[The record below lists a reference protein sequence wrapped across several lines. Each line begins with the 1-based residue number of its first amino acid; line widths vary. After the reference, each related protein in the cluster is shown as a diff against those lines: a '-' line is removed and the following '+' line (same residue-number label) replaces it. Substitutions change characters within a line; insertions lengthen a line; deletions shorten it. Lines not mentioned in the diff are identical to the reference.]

1 MTHPLE
7 ALTPDEL
14 RTAAAL
20 YREARGEAD
29 PLFVSAS
36 LSEPS
41 REELATLEA
50 GGQVPRRVRI
60 VAVAGPCA
68 LAEAIVSLTDR
79 RVESL
84 EVIEPA
90 RPPVLFEEAIGA
102 IVAVKEHP
110 DWQAAMRRR
119 GIDDFD
125 RVQLDPWPPGTF
137 GLPHEEGRRLTK
149 VISYLREHPEDNGYA
164 HPIEGVL
171 AHVDLG
177 TGEVLFVEDL
187 GVVPIPEES
196 GSYYPEHQVALRT
209 DLKPIEIT
217 QPEGPSFTVE
227 GNLVRWQRW
236 QFRVTLDPIEGLV
249 LHQIGYED
257 GGHLRPII
265 HRASLSEMVVP
276 YGSTDPMHRWK
287 NAFDAGEWGMGRMV
301 NSLELGCDCLGE
313 IHYFDAPMLTERGD
327 VNIVTNAI
335 CMHEEDYSILWKHHD
350 MHSFRTEVRRQRR
363 LVVSAIYTVGNYEY
377 AFYWYF
383 YLDGS
388 IQLEVK
394 LTGIIQPQAVAPG
407 ADPGNANLIAPG
419 LAAPHHQHLFCVRL
433 DMAVDGFTNSVVE
446 VNAEPQPPGPD
457 NEWHNGIVSVATTF
471 ETELQARRKVNPATS
486 RSWRIVNPRR
496 VNRLG
501 QPVSYKLIPQSSP
514 TMLAGDDSWVAK
526 RAGFAK
532 HNLWVTPYHPDE
544 RRAAGDHANQSAGGD
559 GLPRWT
565 AADRPITDTDIVVW
579 HTFGVTH
586 LVRPEDWPVM
596 PVECTGFLLVPF
608 GFFDRN
614 PALDVPP
621 PSSSH
626 CHT

>member
-20 YREARGEAD
+20 YRAARGESD
-29 PLFVSAS
+29 PLFVAAA
-36 LSEPS
+36 LVEPS
-41 REELATLEA
+41 REELAALDVGRA
-50 GGQVPRRVRI
+50 VPRRVRI

-68 LAEAIVSLTDR
+68 LAEAVISLTDR
-79 RVESL
+79 TVEAL

-90 RPPVLFEEAIGA
+90 RPPVLFEEASNA
-102 IVAVKEHP
+102 IVAVRAHP

-119 GIDDFD
+119 GIEDFD

-137 GLPHEEGRRLTK
+137 GLPHEAGRRLAK
-149 VISYLREHPEDNGYA
+149 VISYLRDDPEDNGYA
-164 HPIEGVL
+164 RPIEGVL

-177 TGEVLFVEDL
+177 TSEMLFVEDL

-196 GSYYPEHQVALRT
+196 GSYYPEHQPALRT

-217 QPEGPSFTVE
+217 QPEGPSFTVD

-236 QFRVTLDPIEGLV
+236 QFRVTLDAIEGLV
-249 LHQIGYED
+249 LHQVGYED
-257 GGHLRPII
+257 AGRLRSII

-313 IHYFDAPMLTERGD
+313 IHYFDAAMLTERGD
-327 VNIVTNAI
+327 VHVVTNAI
-335 CMHEEDYSILWKHHD
+335 CMHEEDYSILWKHLD
-350 MHSFRTEVRRQRR
+350 MHSLRTEVRRQRR

-394 LTGIIQPQAVAPG
+394 LTGIIQPQAVTPG
-407 ADPGNANLIAPG
+407 ADPGNANLVAPG

-457 NEWHNGIVSVATTF
+457 NEWHNGIVSVATTL
-471 ETELQARRKVNPATS
+471 ETELQARREVNPATS
-486 RSWRIVNPRR
+486 RSWRIVNPRSL
-496 VNRLG
+496 NRFG
-501 QPVSYKLIPQSSP
+501 QAVSYKLIPQSSP
-514 TMLAGDDSWVAK
+514 TMLAGDESWVAK

-532 HNLWVTPYHPDE
+532 HNLWVTRYHPDE
-544 RRAAGDHANQSAGGD
+544 RRAAGDHPNQSTGGD
-559 GLPRWT
+559 GS
-565 AADRPITDTDIVVW
+565 AAVDRGGSPDHRHRHRRVA
-579 HTFGVTH
+579 H
-586 LVRPEDWPVM
+586 LRRHPSRPP
-596 PVECTGFLLVPF
+596 
-608 GFFDRN
+608 
-614 PALDVPP
+614 
-621 PSSSH
+621 
-626 CHT
+626 